1 MARKHRV
8 EVRLSSQ
15 EYQILDEYAGKFGM
29 THSEA
34 VRRLIHQ
41 LMDNCDCSRQ
51 DKNNTVAMP

>member
-8 EVRLSSQ
+8 EVRLSFQ
-15 EYQILDEYAGKFGM
+15 EHQILDEYAGKFGM

-41 LMDNCDCSRQ
+41 LWIIVIVLDTIR
-51 DKNNTVAMP
+51 TTR